1 MWREAAALVGA
12 YLVGSISTAI
22 IVVKLAKGDD
32 IRKLGSGNAGA
43 TNVLRAAGKGLGIA
57 TLALDVL
64 KGVVAVLLMAWV
76 TWDPR
81 WTGAAAVAAVLGH
94 VFPCFFGFRGGKGVA
109 TAMGAFAVLAPLA
122 TLATIGSGLL
132 VIAVSRYVS
141 LGSITGACLLPVA
154 LRFVGHAP
162 DPHVV
167 AAFALA
173 VLLVFKHRGNVRRL
187 AAGEERK
194 IGRKEAP

>member
-1 MWREAAALVGA
+1 MWREAAALAGA
-12 YLVGSISTAI
+12 YFVGSISTAI

-64 KGVVAVLLMAWV
+64 KGVAAVLLMAWV

-122 TLATIGSGLL
+122 TIATIGSGLL

-141 LGSITGACLLPVA
+141 LGSVTGACLLPVA
-154 LRFVGHAP
+154 LRVVGHAP
-162 DPHVV
+162 DAHVV

-187 AAGEERK
+187 VAGEERK
-194 IGRKEAP
+194 LGRKDAP